1 MVRWLRQIGLDA
13 KAFETEYGDEDDNAE
28 GSAAPEEG
36 EAHAKPNA
44 ASNAAEEAND
54 A

>member
-1 MVRWLRQIGLDA
+1 VMVRWLCQIGLDA
-13 KAFETEYGDEDDNAE
+13 KAFDTEFGDEDEEVTDVTSSKAT

-36 EAHAKPNA
+36 EK
-44 ASNAAEEAND
+44 ETKD